1 MGTEGTRRRNRNRR
15 LRKKEQK
22 LPKKGIR
29 RNVFIIGALIT
40 IVTFFI
46 VKVEI
51 ENICLYNKGVEA
63 KAYVY
68 RLRSTKNGSRSKYEF
83 KVSNERY
90 IGEDLNAKL
99 GDSIQVVYL
108 PQNPRINRKAKVLDE
123 DWCVLLY
130 RKIIE

>member
-29 RNVFIIGALIT
+29 RNIFIIGALIT

-51 ENICLYNKGVEA
+51 ENICLYRSICMQMPLFGRILMHSSILEYEG
-63 KAYVY
+63 KAYAFLGRSGTGKSTHTRLWRELFGDRAIMVNDDKPIIRLIDKIHKDY
-68 RLRSTKNGSRSKYEF
+68 RFFL
-83 KVSNERY
+83 
-90 IGEDLNAKL
+90 
-99 GDSIQVVYL
+99 
-108 PQNPRINRKAKVLDE
+108 
-123 DWCVLLY
+123 
-130 RKIIE
+130 